1 MSTNESKSGDGY
13 REKLVAVNRT
23 AKVVKGGRTFGF
35 TALVL
40 VGDGSGLLGI
50 GIGKAAEVPAA
61 IQKAMLNGRKN
72 MKRVDLRGTTLHY
85 ETNYKFGATR
95 VFLKP
100 AAEGTGIIAG
110 GPMRAVFEVIGVENV
125 LAKVY
130 GSSNPINVVR
140 ATVNALTS
148 MESPEYIAMKRGKTL
163 KEIQSFTGKKNE
175 AN

>member
-1 MSTNESKSGDGY
+1 MSDNTKSGDGY

-23 AKVVKGGRTFGF
+23 AKVVAGGRTFGF

-40 VGDGSGLLGI
+40 VGDGNGLVGI
-50 GIGKAAEVPAA
+50 GLGKAAEVPSA

-72 MKRVDLRGTTLHY
+72 MKRVDLNGTTIHY
-85 ETNYKFGATR
+85 EIHEKFGSTR
-95 VFLKP
+95 VFMKP
-100 AAEGTGIIAG
+100 AAEGTGVIAG

-140 ATVNALTS
+140 ATVKALVES
-148 MESPEYIAMKRGKTL
+148 ESPEYIANKRGKTIAEIHSAKS
-163 KEIQSFTGKKNE
+163 KEHEEN
-175 AN
+175 